1 MIPAILCND
10 KIVTGLHHG
19 DAFAKLNEIE
29 KNNNLLS
36 GFLDNLK
43 FIADD
48 HIIYLKEII
57 LIRHAEAEKDE
68 NGNITENGKIQAEH
82 LSKFLNNMHLQNFT
96 TYASPYIRCQQTS
109 KILNLNCLTHNCLC
123 KKSTT
128 ESNQDFLKRIND
140 LLDFIPE
147 KSILITHSDIIQ
159 NILAFINL
167 SQPECIKNCSITYIY
182 NNRLIWLAK
191 DTNVK

>member
-1 MIPAILCND
+1 MIPAILCNN

-29 KNNNLLS
+29 KNNCLS
-36 GFLDNLK
+36 GFIDNLK
-43 FIADD
+43 FITDD

-57 LIRHAEAEKDE
+57 LIRHAEAEIDE
-68 NGNITENGKIQAEH
+68 NGNITENGKIQAEN
-82 LSKFLNNMHLQNFT
+82 LSKFLNDMHLQNFA
-96 TYASPYIRCQQTS
+96 TYASPYARCQQTS

-123 KKSTT
+123 KKSPT

-159 NILAFINL
+159 NILAIINL
-167 SQPECIKNCSITYIY
+167 SQPECINNCSITYIY